1 MGSDGLGVQ
10 ITQGSACLGFI
21 LPCALSKKHQETI
34 GEKKQAEGF
43 FWYSGFS
50 VLSFRSSD

>member
-34 GEKKQAEGF
+34 GEKKQAKGF
-43 FWYSGFS
+43 FGIRVSQYSR
-50 VLSFRSSD
+50 FRSSD